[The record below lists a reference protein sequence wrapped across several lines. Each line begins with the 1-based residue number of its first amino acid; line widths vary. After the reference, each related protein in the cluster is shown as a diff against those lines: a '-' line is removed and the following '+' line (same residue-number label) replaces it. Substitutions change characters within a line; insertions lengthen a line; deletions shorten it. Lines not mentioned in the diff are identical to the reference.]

1 MAGIRRV
8 SYLLKPLLLMAP
20 MVLMAFRTERM
31 WMWITDHQIALGNVI
46 FLTDINIA
54 FLRFR

>member
-1 MAGIRRV
+1 
-8 SYLLKPLLLMAP
+8 MAP

-31 WMWITDHQIALGNVI
+31 WMWITDHQIALGNLI

-54 FLRFR
+54 FTFSLIVLHAKKKLKRY